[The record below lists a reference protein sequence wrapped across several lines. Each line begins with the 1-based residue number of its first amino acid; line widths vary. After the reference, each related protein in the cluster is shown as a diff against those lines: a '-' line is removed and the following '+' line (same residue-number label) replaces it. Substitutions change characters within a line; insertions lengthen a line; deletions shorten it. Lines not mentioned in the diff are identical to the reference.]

1 MSPTVPEEPLAR
13 LTNGTPV
20 VYRALGAVLH
30 LEPLLAE
37 DEGALDEVNDLVWE
51 WFGDKLAHTTLSCAD
66 RPEPARRAHLDYI
79 ANFCANLDVAEL
91 PSGTANDQRIAAN
104 LVQFAINETS
114 VVCSGARDPFEASPF
129 SYRFW
134 AEIAPHEEDADAL
147 HLPALGVLHLTV
159 PEDWPLADFHQRVTT
174 LASKLRLR
182 WGAAGLT
189 FSACEAQNYQRPN
202 EAIFA
207 HARRFSG
214 YDVAEYVL
222 LAKAFYDRL
231 RTVSWLTWLGPSMLE
246 DLRLRGGLGGSRL
259 STQTAFGDGVLLQ
272 AGGAPE
278 AGDVNRRQL
287 PAAYREVDALVRAM
301 RASRGKGLAFFPPW
315 EEASIEHWL
324 RRFELQ

>member
-1 MSPTVPEEPLAR
+1 M
-13 LTNGTPV
+13 
-20 VYRALGAVLH
+20 
-30 LEPLLAE
+30 
-37 DEGALDEVNDLVWE
+37 
-51 WFGDKLAHTTLSCAD
+51 
-66 RPEPARRAHLDYI
+66 
-79 ANFCANLDVAEL
+79 

-114 VVCSGARDPFEASPF
+114 VVCSGAPDPFEASPF

-134 AEIAPHEEDADAL
+134 AEIAPHEEDADA
-147 HLPALGVLHLTV
+147 PASARARR
-159 PEDWPLADFHQRVTT
+159 PASDRARRLAARRFPSARHHPSRP
-174 LASKLRLR
+174 KLRLR

-278 AGDVNRRQL
+278 AGGRQS
-287 PAAYREVDALVRAM
+287 AAAPGGL
-301 RASRGKGLAFFPPW
+301 SRGRRARATHARVPRQRPRVFPAVGGSEHRALA
-315 EEASIEHWL
+315 ASLRAPMIRIINQTAGKHLAVPGEDEGGPGRPRRRAEDELRGRRARRGRGGPGGPRAVHRGRAVVL
-324 RRFELQ
+324 RRSAGQHS